1 MRWLFSTIGWLVL
14 APFRIIKFIMS
25 DILLFGVI
33 GGILSLLRACIRIT
47 MKVLLNPITLLVFT
61 GAAAAF
67 VLSDEE
73 RKNKVKAI
81 VGL

>member
-1 MRWLFSTIGWLVL
+1 MRWLLSGIVWLIL
-14 APFRIIKFIMS
+14 APFRIIKFILS
-25 DILLFGVI
+25 DILLFGII
-33 GGILSLLRACIRIT
+33 GGVLSLIRSFIRIIT
-47 MKVLLNPITLLVFT
+47 KILLNPITLLILA

-67 VLSDEE
+67 VISGEE